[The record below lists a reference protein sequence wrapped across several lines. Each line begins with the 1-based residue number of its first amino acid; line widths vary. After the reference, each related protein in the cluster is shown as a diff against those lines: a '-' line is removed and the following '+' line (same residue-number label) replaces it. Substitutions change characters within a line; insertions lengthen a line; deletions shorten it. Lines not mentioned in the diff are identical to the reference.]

1 MATDTN
7 ELRIVSN
14 VGDLRDRLT
23 RREAIGRLLGVVGA
37 ALAGAQVAGA
47 HPVHR
52 HLLHSESLLNASAKV
67 AGDDWSPQALD
78 AHQNETLVMLSE
90 RILPGA
96 GEARL
101 NRLID
106 LLLTVET
113 PENRQ
118 AFVTAMAA
126 LDAESKT
133 RFGGAVK
140 AVSAGHCDELLTLC
154 SKMKSAQPAVERY
167 SMSDDEE
174 DNRAPVPSAT
184 LRDHFD
190 NLKGWIV
197 GAYYSTEQ
205 GMRELGWSEENYFDA
220 LPECEHPEGHL

>member
-1 MATDTN
+1 VATDTN
-7 ELRIVSN
+7 QLRIISN
-14 VGDLRDRLT
+14 AGELKSRLT
-23 RREAIGRLLGVVGA
+23 RREAIGRFLGVVGA
-37 ALAGAQVAGA
+37 ALAGAHVAGA

-52 HLLHSESLLNASAKV
+52 HLLHSETVLDSSARV
-67 AGDDWSPQALD
+67 AGDNWSPQALN

-96 GEARL
+96 GEAQV

-118 AFVTAMAA
+118 AFVTAMAV
-126 LDAESKT
+126 LDAESKN

-140 AVSAGHCDELLTLC
+140 AVNADQCNELLTLC
-154 SKMKSAQPAVERY
+154 SRAKSAKPAVERN
-167 SMSDDEE
+167 SSSDDEE
-174 DNRAPVPSAT
+174 DNRAPIPGAT

-190 NLKGWIV
+190 NLKGWVV

-205 GMRELGWSEENYFDA
+205 GMRELGWTEENYFDA
-220 LPECEHPEGHL
+220 LPECEHPEGHA